1 VLTAFGHK
9 TIKMNKKVAL
19 VTGGSSGIGEATAK
33 VLKNNGYIVYAA
45 ARSIDKMNETFRN
58 EGVNTIK
65 LDLAEDE
72 SIINCVDFIIKEEG
86 RIDVLINNG
95 GFAKMGSIEETPME
109 IGKQHYYVNI
119 FGTTHLSKLV
129 IPHMRKNGFGKIV
142 NISSIGGKIAGPF
155 GGWYQSSKF
164 AMEGMSDAIRLEV
177 KNFGIDVIIL
187 EPGAIKTPML
197 DSLSNSTFEISGKGP
212 YKSMVEKGAKS
223 QKKMYEKAVLPE
235 EIAQVI
241 LKAVQA
247 KKPKIRYPFGP
258 MSRTYLLMRKLLSD
272 RQFDRLILRQFFD

>member
-1 VLTAFGHK
+1 
-9 TIKMNKKVAL
+9 MKKKIAL
-19 VTGGSSGIGEATAK
+19 ITGGSSGIGEATARI
-33 VLKNNGYIVYAA
+33 LTNNGYIVYVA
-45 ARSIDKMNETFRN
+45 ARSIDKMNEKFRN
-58 EGVNTIK
+58 EGINTIK
-65 LDLAEDE
+65 LDLTEDE

-86 RIDVLINNG
+86 RIDVLINNA
-95 GFAKMGSIEETPME
+95 GFAQMGSIEETPME
-109 IGKQHYYVNI
+109 IGKQHYYINL

-142 NISSIGGKIAGPF
+142 NISSVGGKIAGPF

-164 AMEGMSDAIRLEV
+164 AMEGMSDVIRLEV
-177 KNFGIDVIIL
+177 KKFGIDVIIL

-197 DSLSNSTFEISGKGP
+197 NSLNNSMLEISGKGP
-212 YKSMVEKGAKS
+212 YKSMAEKGAKS
-223 QKKMYEKAVLPE
+223 MKKAYEKSVLPE

-241 LKAVQA
+241 LKAIEA

-258 MSRTYLLMRKLLSD
+258 MSKTYLFMRKLLSD